1 MGRICCIHVLPRA
14 TQLGKNMTDQ
24 ELNLKCAKYLWPDE
38 LPKNIV
44 EDYGT
49 YYIDT
54 LEDSSFEHEFSP
66 ATDAN
71 DALLVFDKL
80 IKDWWEFMY
89 YQYDGCHSI
98 SFCHGEWLL
107 NNSPYRVSGN
117 TIQEANRSVLE
128 KIMTINGSD

>member
-1 MGRICCIHVLPRA
+1 
-14 TQLGKNMTDQ
+14 MTDQ

-54 LEDSSFEHEFSP
+54 LKDSSFEHEFSP

-71 DALLVFDKL
+71 DAMLVFDKL
-80 IKDWWEFMY
+80 GLDGWFIDIHTFGNCYSWKIFIKDRI
-89 YQYDGCHSI
+89 DVNGHAK
-98 SFCHGEWLL
+98 
-107 NNSPYRVSGN
+107 
-117 TIQEANRSVLE
+117 TAKEAIRAVLE